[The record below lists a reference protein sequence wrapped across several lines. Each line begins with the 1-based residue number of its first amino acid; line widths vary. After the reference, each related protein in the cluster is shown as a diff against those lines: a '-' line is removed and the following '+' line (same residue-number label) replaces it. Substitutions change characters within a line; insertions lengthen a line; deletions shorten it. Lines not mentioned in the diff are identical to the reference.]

1 MPEILRHVGPQQY
14 EFLKDLIGQQAK
26 GAKPEQEGEE
36 DDDDVPPLVEGTFDS
51 AGAKEEP
58 KEEPKEEKEAAKA
71 EPAKEAPKEEPKAE
85 EKPTSGA

>member
-58 KEEPKEEKEAAKA
+58 KEEKQAAKA

-85 EKPTSGA
+85 ERPTSGG

>member
-14 EFLKDLIGQQAK
+14 EFLKDLIGAQTK

-58 KEEPKEEKEAAKA
+58 KEEKKAAKA
-71 EPAKEAPKEEPKAE
+71 EPAEEAPKEEPKAE
-85 EKPTSGA
+85 EKPTSGG